1 MSCPDSENSLM
12 PDSGRAESRAGGNR
26 ISSVQDQV
34 VQILTNNAWTNNTS
48 LQVKLNALVSSPAPF
63 TRLHGLL

>member
-34 VQILTNNAWTNNTS
+34 VQILTNNACGPTT
-48 LQVKLNALVSSPAPF
+48 LHCKLRNALVSSPAPF